1 MPSSPSLIFFF
12 PIDARVVR
20 KTRAVSPTHKQAR
33 EERGP
38 QTLNVFSPAP
48 PAALVPNNDTKKKHA
63 SPRECEIN
71 RERERERKKR
81 EGTRRDLSFLQYT
94 HTHAHARGMNTH
106 VSSSADSTSSK
117 MMMMMNE
124 RERLLASSSSR
135 ADGEDDSFSTRFASK
150 RWKAFAVI
158 GSLSL
163 VAAFAGYSSVTSIH
177 NNGVLGSAMHAFGSK
192 EAGASAASRAS
203 TKALPVRTAQ
213 LGYADV
219 DLDTS
224 ALGAKE
230 RNMIQASLAIEEVQ
244 RKIKRLEKAK
254 RQRALNIQDEDDYL
268 EDEVVPVAAEGDS
281 DAVET
286 ATESEVEEGEGDR
299 EKGEDLK
306 EQEEADERN
315 VAVKMLT
322 GEDPVVGEDEPK
334 EEESDDDKKEEEE
347 ALPQVMV
354 SFVDQ
359 KLEEEL
365 KEEEKNN
372 DASTNSEESAKEEK
386 DSLEEMA
393 LAFQKE
399 MERTAL
405 EEELTAK
412 PNEKE
417 VEEGDE
423 AKVTAEDE
431 TTAPETDEAMAEKEE
446 EKEEAEGEEK
456 GEETEASTEAS
467 VSEEGDDEQ
476 KQEEPMETMRAAAQL
491 SSLLKI
497 STKLDLSDSEFSKL
511 EKLLRYNAKKRGIQ
525 LKASSSA
532 DTTPAQPPKA
542 KLCPTSTIYAGRCE
556 CSSCALVLPMPDM
569 VGTSLGKEIDSHECV
584 ARMNAQYIEVQ
595 NSSLANKLAN
605 PRDYGSKTDF
615 VFSNVVEHT
624 LNDLIEN
631 LNTTKG
637 KKLNQKVKHKFL
649 HVPFW
654 RPAPEVFDFLEAHND
669 WKTIPHAVTK
679 ETTDLFAQMKGAEGK
694 QWSSGFLAYVM
705 LSRHYCAKTTVYSYW
720 RAEEDPKGQAYVTN
734 SKGGARK
741 MWSGHSFG
749 GEHEFIKNA
758 AENHDYGT
766 RVRYLDALKEGAK
779 REEEVGGIVP

>member
-1 MPSSPSLIFFF
+1 
-12 PIDARVVR
+12 
-20 KTRAVSPTHKQAR
+20 
-33 EERGP
+33 
-38 QTLNVFSPAP
+38 
-48 PAALVPNNDTKKKHA
+48 
-63 SPRECEIN
+63 
-71 RERERERKKR
+71 
-81 EGTRRDLSFLQYT
+81 
-94 HTHAHARGMNTH
+94 
-106 VSSSADSTSSK
+106 
-117 MMMMMNE
+117 MMMNE

-135 ADGEDDSFSTRFASK
+135 ADGEDDTFSTRFASK

-177 NNGVLGSAMHAFGSK
+177 NNGVLGSAMHAYGSK
-192 EAGASAASRAS
+192 EAGASAASRAA

-281 DAVET
+281 DAGET
-286 ATESEVEEGEGDR
+286 ATESEVQEGESDG
-299 EKGEDLK
+299 EESEDLK
-306 EQEEADERN
+306 EQEDADERN
-315 VAVKMLT
+315 AAVKMLT

-347 ALPQVMV
+347 EALPQVMA

-372 DASTNSEESAKEEK
+372 DASANSEESAKEEK

-405 EEELTAK
+405 EEELTAT

-423 AKVTAEDE
+423 ETGITAEDE
-431 TTAPETDEAMAEKEE
+431 TTAPETDEAVAEKEE
-446 EKEEAEGEEK
+446 EKEEAEEEGK

-467 VSEEGDDEQ
+467 VSDERDDEQ
-476 KQEEPMETMRAAAQL
+476 KQKEATEAMRAATQL
-491 SSLLKI
+491 SSLLKG
-497 STKLDLSDSEFSKL
+497 STKRDLSDSEFSKL
-511 EKLLRYNAKKRGIQ
+511 EKLLQYNAEKRGIQ

-532 DTTPAQPPKA
+532 DTTPAKPPKA
-542 KLCPTSTIYAGRCE
+542 ELCPTSAIYAGRCE

-720 RAEEDPKGQAYVTN
+720 RAEEDPKSQAYVTN

>member
-1 MPSSPSLIFFF
+1 
-12 PIDARVVR
+12 
-20 KTRAVSPTHKQAR
+20 
-33 EERGP
+33 
-38 QTLNVFSPAP
+38 
-48 PAALVPNNDTKKKHA
+48 
-63 SPRECEIN
+63 
-71 RERERERKKR
+71 
-81 EGTRRDLSFLQYT
+81 
-94 HTHAHARGMNTH
+94 MNTH
-106 VSSSADSTSSK
+106 VSSSAESSTSSK

-135 ADGEDDSFSTRFASK
+135 ADGEDDTFSTRFASK

-177 NNGVLGSAMHAFGSK
+177 NNGVLGSAMHAYGSK
-192 EAGASAASRAS
+192 EAGASAAARAA

-219 DLDTS
+219 DLDTA

-268 EDEVVPVAAEGDS
+268 EDEVVPVAAESDN

-286 ATESEVEEGEGDR
+286 ATESEVEEGESEG
-299 EKGEDLK
+299 EKSEDLK
-306 EQEEADERN
+306 EQEDTDERN
-315 VAVKMLT
+315 AAVKMLT

-347 ALPQVMV
+347 ALPQVMT

-372 DASTNSEESAKEEK
+372 DASANSEESAKEEK

-399 MERTAL
+399 MERTSL
-405 EEELTAK
+405 EEELTAT
-412 PNEKE
+412 PNGKK

-423 AKVTAEDE
+423 ETEVTAEDE
-431 TTAPETDEAMAEKEE
+431 TMAPETDEAMAEKEE
-446 EKEEAEGEEK
+446 EKEEAEEEEK
-456 GEETEASTEAS
+456 GEEKEASTEVS
-467 VSEEGDDEQ
+467 VSEEWENEQ
-476 KQEEPMETMRAAAQL
+476 KQEEATETMRAATQL
-491 SSLLKI
+491 SSLLKG
-497 STKLDLSDSEFSKL
+497 STKRDLSDSEFSKL
-511 EKLLRYNAKKRGIQ
+511 ERLLQYNAEKRGIQ
-525 LKASSSA
+525 LKESSSA
-532 DTTPAQPPKA
+532 DTTPAKPPKA
-542 KLCPTSTIYAGRCE
+542 ELCPTSAIYAGRCE
-556 CSSCALVLPMPDM
+556 CSTCALVLPMPDM

-720 RAEEDPKGQAYVTN
+720 RAEEDPKSQAYVTN

-779 REEEVGGIVP
+779 REEKVGGIVP

>member
-1 MPSSPSLIFFF
+1 
-12 PIDARVVR
+12 
-20 KTRAVSPTHKQAR
+20 
-33 EERGP
+33 
-38 QTLNVFSPAP
+38 
-48 PAALVPNNDTKKKHA
+48 
-63 SPRECEIN
+63 
-71 RERERERKKR
+71 
-81 EGTRRDLSFLQYT
+81 
-94 HTHAHARGMNTH
+94 MNTH
-106 VSSSADSTSSK
+106 VSSSAESSTSSK

-135 ADGEDDSFSTRFASK
+135 ADGEDDTFSTRFASK

-177 NNGVLGSAMHAFGSK
+177 NNGVLGSAMHAYGSK
-192 EAGASAASRAS
+192 EAGASAAAS
-203 TKALPVRTAQ
+203 AATKALPVRTAQ

-268 EDEVVPVAAEGDS
+268 EDEVVPVAAEGDNN
-281 DAVET
+281 AGEI
-286 ATESEVEEGEGDR
+286 ATESEVEEGESDG
-299 EKGEDLK
+299 EKIEDLK
-306 EQEEADERN
+306 EQEDADERN
-315 VAVKMLT
+315 AAVKMLT
-322 GEDPVVGEDEPK
+322 GEDPVIGEDEPK
-334 EEESDDDKKEEEE
+334 EEESDDDKEEEEEE
-347 ALPQVMV
+347 ALPQVMA

-372 DASTNSEESAKEEK
+372 DASANSEESAKEEK

-405 EEELTAK
+405 EEELTAT

-417 VEEGDE
+417 VEEGNE
-423 AKVTAEDE
+423 ETEVTAEDE
-431 TTAPETDEAMAEKEE
+431 TMAPETDEAMAEKEE
-446 EKEEAEGEEK
+446 EKEEAEEEEK
-456 GEETEASTEAS
+456 EEETEASTEAS
-467 VSEEGDDEQ
+467 VSEEGDEEQ
-476 KQEEPMETMRAAAQL
+476 KQEEATETMRAATQL
-491 SSLLKI
+491 FSLLKG
-497 STKLDLSDSEFSKL
+497 STKRDLSDSEFSKL
-511 EKLLRYNAKKRGIQ
+511 ERLLQYNAEKRGIQ
-525 LKASSSA
+525 LKESSSA
-532 DTTPAQPPKA
+532 DTTPAKPPKA
-542 KLCPTSTIYAGRCE
+542 ELCPTSAIYAGRCE
-556 CSSCALVLPMPDM
+556 CSTCALVLPMPDM

-605 PRDYGSKTDF
+605 PIDYGSKTDF

-705 LSRHYCAKTTVYSYW
+705 LTRHYCAKTTVYSYW
-720 RAEEDPKGQAYVTN
+720 RAEEDPKSQAYVTN

-779 REEEVGGIVP
+779 REEKVGGIVP

>member
-1 MPSSPSLIFFF
+1 
-12 PIDARVVR
+12 
-20 KTRAVSPTHKQAR
+20 
-33 EERGP
+33 
-38 QTLNVFSPAP
+38 
-48 PAALVPNNDTKKKHA
+48 
-63 SPRECEIN
+63 
-71 RERERERKKR
+71 
-81 EGTRRDLSFLQYT
+81 
-94 HTHAHARGMNTH
+94 MNTH
-106 VSSSADSTSSK
+106 VSSSAESSTSSK

-135 ADGEDDSFSTRFASK
+135 AEGEDDLFSTRFASK

-177 NNGVLGSAMHAFGSK
+177 NNGVLGSAMHAYGSK
-192 EAGASAASRAS
+192 EAGASAAARAA

-219 DLDTS
+219 DLDTA

-268 EDEVVPVAAEGDS
+268 EDEVVPVAAESDN

-286 ATESEVEEGEGDR
+286 ATESEVEEGESEG
-299 EKGEDLK
+299 EKSEDLK
-306 EQEEADERN
+306 EQEDTDERN
-315 VAVKMLT
+315 AAVKMLT

-347 ALPQVMV
+347 ALPQVMT

-372 DASTNSEESAKEEK
+372 DASANSEESAKEEK

-399 MERTAL
+399 MERTSL
-405 EEELTAK
+405 EEELTAT
-412 PNEKE
+412 PNGKK

-423 AKVTAEDE
+423 ETEVTAEDE

-446 EKEEAEGEEK
+446 EKEEAEEEEK
-456 GEETEASTEAS
+456 GEEKEASTEVS
-467 VSEEGDDEQ
+467 VSEEWENEQ
-476 KQEEPMETMRAAAQL
+476 KQEEATETMRAATQL
-491 SSLLKI
+491 SSLLKG
-497 STKLDLSDSEFSKL
+497 STKRDLSDSEFSKL
-511 EKLLRYNAKKRGIQ
+511 EKLLQYNAVKRGIQ

-542 KLCPTSTIYAGRCE
+542 ELCPTSAIYAGRCE

-720 RAEEDPKGQAYVTN
+720 RAEEDPKSQAYVTN

-779 REEEVGGIVP
+779 REEKVGGIVP

>member
-1 MPSSPSLIFFF
+1 
-12 PIDARVVR
+12 
-20 KTRAVSPTHKQAR
+20 
-33 EERGP
+33 
-38 QTLNVFSPAP
+38 
-48 PAALVPNNDTKKKHA
+48 
-63 SPRECEIN
+63 
-71 RERERERKKR
+71 
-81 EGTRRDLSFLQYT
+81 
-94 HTHAHARGMNTH
+94 MNTH
-106 VSSSADSTSSK
+106 VSSSAESSTSSK

-135 ADGEDDSFSTRFASK
+135 ADGEDDTFSTRFASK

-177 NNGVLGSAMHAFGSK
+177 NNGVLGSAMHAYGSK
-192 EAGASAASRAS
+192 EAGASAAAS
-203 TKALPVRTAQ
+203 AATKALPVRTAQ

-286 ATESEVEEGEGDR
+286 ATESEVEEGESEG
-299 EKGEDLK
+299 EKSEDLK
-306 EQEEADERN
+306 EQEDADERN
-315 VAVKMLT
+315 AAVKMLT
-322 GEDPVVGEDEPK
+322 GEDPVIGEDEPK
-334 EEESDDDKKEEEE
+334 EEESDDDKEEEEEE
-347 ALPQVMV
+347 ALPQVMA

-372 DASTNSEESAKEEK
+372 DASANSEESAKEEK

-405 EEELTAK
+405 EEELTAT

-417 VEEGDE
+417 VEEGNE
-423 AKVTAEDE
+423 ETEVTAEDE
-431 TTAPETDEAMAEKEE
+431 TMAPETDEAMAEKEE
-446 EKEEAEGEEK
+446 EKEEAEEEEK
-456 GEETEASTEAS
+456 EEETEASTEAS
-467 VSEEGDDEQ
+467 VSEEGDEEQ
-476 KQEEPMETMRAAAQL
+476 KQEEATETMRAATQL
-491 SSLLKI
+491 FSLLKG
-497 STKLDLSDSEFSKL
+497 STKRDLSDSEFSKL
-511 EKLLRYNAKKRGIQ
+511 ERLLQYNAEKRGIQ
-525 LKASSSA
+525 LKESSSA
-532 DTTPAQPPKA
+532 DTTPAKPPKA
-542 KLCPTSTIYAGRCE
+542 ELCPTSAIYAGRCE
-556 CSSCALVLPMPDM
+556 CSTCALVLPMPDM

-605 PRDYGSKTDF
+605 PIDYGSKTDF

-631 LNTTKG
+631 MNTTKG

-705 LSRHYCAKTTVYSYW
+705 LTRHYCAKTTVYSYW
-720 RAEEDPKGQAYVTN
+720 RAEEDPKSQAYVTN

-779 REEEVGGIVP
+779 REEKVGGIVP

>member
-1 MPSSPSLIFFF
+1 
-12 PIDARVVR
+12 
-20 KTRAVSPTHKQAR
+20 
-33 EERGP
+33 
-38 QTLNVFSPAP
+38 
-48 PAALVPNNDTKKKHA
+48 
-63 SPRECEIN
+63 
-71 RERERERKKR
+71 
-81 EGTRRDLSFLQYT
+81 
-94 HTHAHARGMNTH
+94 
-106 VSSSADSTSSK
+106 
-117 MMMMMNE
+117 
-124 RERLLASSSSR
+124 
-135 ADGEDDSFSTRFASK
+135 
-150 RWKAFAVI
+150 
-158 GSLSL
+158 
-163 VAAFAGYSSVTSIH
+163 
-177 NNGVLGSAMHAFGSK
+177 
-192 EAGASAASRAS
+192 
-203 TKALPVRTAQ
+203 
-213 LGYADV
+213 
-219 DLDTS
+219 
-224 ALGAKE
+224 
-230 RNMIQASLAIEEVQ
+230 
-244 RKIKRLEKAK
+244 
-254 RQRALNIQDEDDYL
+254 
-268 EDEVVPVAAEGDS
+268 
-281 DAVET
+281 
-286 ATESEVEEGEGDR
+286 
-299 EKGEDLK
+299 LK
-306 EQEEADERN
+306 EQEDADERN
-315 VAVKMLT
+315 AAVKMLT
-322 GEDPVVGEDEPK
+322 GEDPVIGEDEPK
-334 EEESDDDKKEEEE
+334 EEESDDDKEEEEEE
-347 ALPQVMV
+347 ALPQVMA

-372 DASTNSEESAKEEK
+372 DASANSEESAKEEK

-405 EEELTAK
+405 EEELTAT

-417 VEEGDE
+417 VEEGNE
-423 AKVTAEDE
+423 ETEVTAEDE
-431 TTAPETDEAMAEKEE
+431 TMAPETDEAMAEKEE
-446 EKEEAEGEEK
+446 EKEEAEEEEK
-456 GEETEASTEAS
+456 EEETEASTEAS
-467 VSEEGDDEQ
+467 VSEEGEDDQ
-476 KQEEPMETMRAAAQL
+476 KQEEATETMRAATQL
-491 SSLLKI
+491 FSLLKG
-497 STKLDLSDSEFSKL
+497 STKRDLSDSEFSKL
-511 EKLLRYNAKKRGIQ
+511 ERLLQYNAEKRGIQ
-525 LKASSSA
+525 LKVSSSA

-542 KLCPTSTIYAGRCE
+542 ELCPTSAIYAGRCE
-556 CSSCALVLPMPDM
+556 CSTCALVLPMPDM

-605 PRDYGSKTDF
+605 PIDYGSKTDF

-720 RAEEDPKGQAYVTN
+720 RAEEDPKSQAYVTN

-749 GEHEFIKNA
+749 GEHEYIKNA

-779 REEEVGGIVP
+779 REEKVGGIVP

>member
-1 MPSSPSLIFFF
+1 M
-12 PIDARVVR
+12 
-20 KTRAVSPTHKQAR
+20 RAVSPTKNKR
-33 EERGP
+33 RVEKSET
-38 QTLNVFSPAP
+38 QTLN
-48 PAALVPNNDTKKKHA
+48 KKVENPKHNFT
-63 SPRECEIN
+63 PRFPLPRGFLITIQKRN
-71 RERERERKKR
+71 TRHQARVRDKQREREREREIERR
-81 EGTRRDLSFLQYT
+81 ERGNSSRSFFSAV
-94 HTHAHARGMNTH
+94 HTHAREMNTH
-106 VSSSADSTSSK
+106 VSSSAESSSSK
-117 MMMMMNE
+117 TMMMMNE

-135 ADGEDDSFSTRFASK
+135 ADGEDDTFSTRFASK

-177 NNGVLGSAMHAFGSK
+177 NNGVLGSAMHAYGSK
-192 EAGASAASRAS
+192 EAGASAASRAA

-268 EDEVVPVAAEGDS
+268 EDEVVPGAAEGES

-286 ATESEVEEGEGDR
+286 ATESEVEEGESDG
-299 EKGEDLK
+299 EKSEDLK
-306 EQEEADERN
+306 EQEDADERN
-315 VAVKMLT
+315 AAVKMLT

-334 EEESDDDKKEEEE
+334 EEESGDDDKEEEEE
-347 ALPQVMV
+347 ALPQVMA

-372 DASTNSEESAKEEK
+372 DASANSEESAKEEK

-405 EEELTAK
+405 EEELTAT

-417 VEEGDE
+417 VEEGNE
-423 AKVTAEDE
+423 ETEVTAEDE

-446 EKEEAEGEEK
+446 EKEEAEEEEK
-456 GEETEASTEAS
+456 EEETEASTEAS
-467 VSEEGDDEQ
+467 VSEEGNDEQ
-476 KQEEPMETMRAAAQL
+476 KQKEATESMRAATQL
-491 SSLLKI
+491 SSLLKG
-497 STKLDLSDSEFSKL
+497 STKRDLSDSEFSKL
-511 EKLLRYNAKKRGIQ
+511 EKLLQYNAEKRGIQ

-542 KLCPTSTIYAGRCE
+542 ELCPTSAIYAGRCE
-556 CSSCALVLPMPDM
+556 CSTCALVLPMPDM

-720 RAEEDPKGQAYVTN
+720 RAEEDPKSQAYVTN

>member
-1 MPSSPSLIFFF
+1 
-12 PIDARVVR
+12 
-20 KTRAVSPTHKQAR
+20 
-33 EERGP
+33 
-38 QTLNVFSPAP
+38 
-48 PAALVPNNDTKKKHA
+48 
-63 SPRECEIN
+63 
-71 RERERERKKR
+71 
-81 EGTRRDLSFLQYT
+81 
-94 HTHAHARGMNTH
+94 MNTH
-106 VSSSADSTSSK
+106 VSSSAESSTSSK

-135 ADGEDDSFSTRFASK
+135 ADGEDDTFSTRFASK

-177 NNGVLGSAMHAFGSK
+177 NNGVLGSAMHAYGSK
-192 EAGASAASRAS
+192 EAGASAAAS
-203 TKALPVRTAQ
+203 AATKALPVRTAQ

-268 EDEVVPVAAEGDS
+268 EDEVVPVAAEGDNN
-281 DAVET
+281 AGEI
-286 ATESEVEEGEGDR
+286 ATESEVEEGESDG
-299 EKGEDLK
+299 EKIEDLK
-306 EQEEADERN
+306 EQEDADERN
-315 VAVKMLT
+315 AAVKMLT

-334 EEESDDDKKEEEE
+334 EEESDDDKEEEEEE
-347 ALPQVMV
+347 ALPQVMA

-372 DASTNSEESAKEEK
+372 DASANSEESAKEEK

-405 EEELTAK
+405 EEELTAT

-417 VEEGDE
+417 VEEGNE
-423 AKVTAEDE
+423 ETEVTAEDE
-431 TTAPETDEAMAEKEE
+431 TMAPETDEAMAEKEE
-446 EKEEAEGEEK
+446 EKEEAEEEEK
-456 GEETEASTEAS
+456 EEETEASTEAS

-476 KQEEPMETMRAAAQL
+476 KQEEATETMRAATQL
-491 SSLLKI
+491 FSLLKG
-497 STKLDLSDSEFSKL
+497 STKRDLSDSEFSKL
-511 EKLLRYNAKKRGIQ
+511 ERLLQYNAEKRGIQ
-525 LKASSSA
+525 LKESSSA
-532 DTTPAQPPKA
+532 DTTPAKPPKA
-542 KLCPTSTIYAGRCE
+542 ELCPTSAIYAGRCE
-556 CSSCALVLPMPDM
+556 CSTCALVLPMPDM

-605 PRDYGSKTDF
+605 PIDYGSKTDF

-705 LSRHYCAKTTVYSYW
+705 LTRHYCAKTTVYSYW
-720 RAEEDPKGQAYVTN
+720 RAEEDPKSQAYVTN

-779 REEEVGGIVP
+779 REEKVGGIVP

>member
-1 MPSSPSLIFFF
+1 M
-12 PIDARVVR
+12 
-20 KTRAVSPTHKQAR
+20 K
-33 EERGP
+33 
-38 QTLNVFSPAP
+38 
-48 PAALVPNNDTKKKHA
+48 
-63 SPRECEIN
+63 
-71 RERERERKKR
+71 
-81 EGTRRDLSFLQYT
+81 
-94 HTHAHARGMNTH
+94 
-106 VSSSADSTSSK
+106 
-117 MMMMMNE
+117 MMMMNE

-135 ADGEDDSFSTRFASK
+135 ADGEDDTFSTRFASK
-150 RWKAFAVI
+150 RWIAFAVI

-177 NNGVLGSAMHAFGSK
+177 NNGVLGSAMHAYGSK
-192 EAGASAASRAS
+192 EAGASAAARAA

-286 ATESEVEEGEGDR
+286 TTESEVEEGESEVEEGESEVEEGENDG
-299 EKGEDLK
+299 EKSEDLK
-306 EQEEADERN
+306 EQEDADERN
-315 VAVKMLT
+315 AAVKMLT
-322 GEDPVVGEDEPK
+322 GEDPVVSEDEPK
-334 EEESDDDKKEEEE
+334 EEESGDDDKEEEEE
-347 ALPQVMV
+347 ALPQVMA

-359 KLEEEL
+359 ELEEEL

-372 DASTNSEESAKEEK
+372 DASANSEESAKEEK

-399 MERTAL
+399 MERAAL
-405 EEELTAK
+405 EEELTAT
-412 PNEKE
+412 PVEKE

-423 AKVTAEDE
+423 ETEVTAEDE

-446 EKEEAEGEEK
+446 EKEEEK

-467 VSEEGDDEQ
+467 VSEEGHDEQ
-476 KQEEPMETMRAAAQL
+476 KQEEATETMRAGAQL
-491 SSLLKI
+491 SSLLKG
-497 STKLDLSDSEFSKL
+497 STKRDLSDSEFSKL
-511 EKLLRYNAKKRGIQ
+511 EKLLQYNAEKRGIQ

-542 KLCPTSTIYAGRCE
+542 ELCPTSAIYAGRCE

-569 VGTSLGKEIDSHECV
+569 VGMSLGKEIDSHECV

-624 LNDLIEN
+624 LNDLIKN

-654 RPAPEVFDFLEAHND
+654 RPAPAVFDFLEAHND

-720 RAEEDPKGQAYVTN
+720 RAEEDPKSQAYVTN

>member
-1 MPSSPSLIFFF
+1 M
-12 PIDARVVR
+12 
-20 KTRAVSPTHKQAR
+20 
-33 EERGP
+33 
-38 QTLNVFSPAP
+38 
-48 PAALVPNNDTKKKHA
+48 
-63 SPRECEIN
+63 
-71 RERERERKKR
+71 
-81 EGTRRDLSFLQYT
+81 
-94 HTHAHARGMNTH
+94 
-106 VSSSADSTSSK
+106 
-117 MMMMMNE
+117 
-124 RERLLASSSSR
+124 
-135 ADGEDDSFSTRFASK
+135 
-150 RWKAFAVI
+150 
-158 GSLSL
+158 
-163 VAAFAGYSSVTSIH
+163 
-177 NNGVLGSAMHAFGSK
+177 
-192 EAGASAASRAS
+192 
-203 TKALPVRTAQ
+203 
-213 LGYADV
+213 
-219 DLDTS
+219 
-224 ALGAKE
+224 
-230 RNMIQASLAIEEVQ
+230 
-244 RKIKRLEKAK
+244 
-254 RQRALNIQDEDDYL
+254 
-268 EDEVVPVAAEGDS
+268 
-281 DAVET
+281 
-286 ATESEVEEGEGDR
+286 
-299 EKGEDLK
+299 K
-306 EQEEADERN
+306 EQEDADERN
-315 VAVKMLT
+315 AAVKMLT

-334 EEESDDDKKEEEE
+334 EEESGDDDKEEEE
-347 ALPQVMV
+347 EAIPQVMA

-359 KLEEEL
+359 ELEEEL

-372 DASTNSEESAKEEK
+372 DASANSEESAKEEK

-399 MERTAL
+399 MERVAL
-405 EEELTAK
+405 EEELTAT
-412 PNEKE
+412 PVEKE

-423 AKVTAEDE
+423 ETEVTAEDE

-446 EKEEAEGEEK
+446 EKEEEK

-467 VSEEGDDEQ
+467 VSDEGHDEQ
-476 KQEEPMETMRAAAQL
+476 KQEEATETMRAGAQL
-491 SSLLKI
+491 SSLLKG
-497 STKLDLSDSEFSKL
+497 STKRDLSDSEFSKL
-511 EKLLRYNAKKRGIQ
+511 EKLLQYNAEKRGIQ

-542 KLCPTSTIYAGRCE
+542 ELCPTSAIYAGRCE

-569 VGTSLGKEIDSHECV
+569 VGMSLGKEIDSHECV

-615 VFSNVVEHT
+615 VFSNVVDHT
-624 LNDLIEN
+624 LNDLIKN

-654 RPAPEVFDFLEAHND
+654 RPAPAVFDFLEAHND

-720 RAEEDPKGQAYVTN
+720 RAEEDPKSQAYVTN

>member
-1 MPSSPSLIFFF
+1 
-12 PIDARVVR
+12 
-20 KTRAVSPTHKQAR
+20 
-33 EERGP
+33 
-38 QTLNVFSPAP
+38 
-48 PAALVPNNDTKKKHA
+48 
-63 SPRECEIN
+63 
-71 RERERERKKR
+71 
-81 EGTRRDLSFLQYT
+81 
-94 HTHAHARGMNTH
+94 MNTH
-106 VSSSADSTSSK
+106 VSSSAESSTSSK

-135 ADGEDDSFSTRFASK
+135 ADGEDDTFSTRFASK
-150 RWKAFAVI
+150 RWKAFALI

-177 NNGVLGSAMHAFGSK
+177 NNGVLGSAMHAYGSK
-192 EAGASAASRAS
+192 EAGASAAAS
-203 TKALPVRTAQ
+203 AATKALPVRTAQ

-268 EDEVVPVAAEGDS
+268 EDEVVPVAAEGDNN
-281 DAVET
+281 AGEI
-286 ATESEVEEGEGDR
+286 ATESEVEEGESDG
-299 EKGEDLK
+299 EKIEDLK
-306 EQEEADERN
+306 EQEDADERN
-315 VAVKMLT
+315 AAVKMLT

-334 EEESDDDKKEEEE
+334 EEESDDDKEEEEEE
-347 ALPQVMV
+347 ALPQVMA
-354 SFVDQ
+354 SFVDR

-372 DASTNSEESAKEEK
+372 DASANSEESAKEEK

-405 EEELTAK
+405 EEELTAT

-417 VEEGDE
+417 VEEGNE
-423 AKVTAEDE
+423 ETEVTAEDE
-431 TTAPETDEAMAEKEE
+431 TMAPETDEAMAEKEE
-446 EKEEAEGEEK
+446 EKEEAEEEEK
-456 GEETEASTEAS
+456 EEETEASTEAS

-476 KQEEPMETMRAAAQL
+476 KQEEATETMRAATQL
-491 SSLLKI
+491 FSLLKG
-497 STKLDLSDSEFSKL
+497 STKRDLSDSEFSKL
-511 EKLLRYNAKKRGIQ
+511 ERLLQYNAEKRGIQ
-525 LKASSSA
+525 LKESSSA
-532 DTTPAQPPKA
+532 DTTPAKPPKA
-542 KLCPTSTIYAGRCE
+542 ELCPTSAIYAGRCE
-556 CSSCALVLPMPDM
+556 CSTCALVLPMPDM

-605 PRDYGSKTDF
+605 PIDYGSKTDF

-631 LNTTKG
+631 MNTTKG

-705 LSRHYCAKTTVYSYW
+705 LTRHYCAKTTVYSYW
-720 RAEEDPKGQAYVTN
+720 RAEEDPKSQAYVTN

-779 REEEVGGIVP
+779 REEKVGGIVP